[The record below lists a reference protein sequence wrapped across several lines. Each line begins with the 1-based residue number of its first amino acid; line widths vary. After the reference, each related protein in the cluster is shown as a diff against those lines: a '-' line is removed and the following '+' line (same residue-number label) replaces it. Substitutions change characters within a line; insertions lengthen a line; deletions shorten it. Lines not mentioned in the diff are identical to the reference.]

1 MLLKLIV
8 KDNMGTIIL
17 TSTGLSN
24 DNVAKKFFDLIG
36 NDKPKDSVAIITT
49 AAEGKEN
56 NKYSLLAKKQF
67 LDAGFKDV
75 EFVDLEAQSISS
87 DKYNVI
93 YVCGGNTFKLL
104 KFAKE
109 KSFSKNIK
117 QLLDRDG
124 FYIGVSAGSI
134 IMSPS
139 IDIANEI
146 EPDSNDVSLTDLNSF
161 GIVPFHVMPHYYPD
175 IEDDVKEFENR
186 HNVEVKR
193 LTNDQALFVKNS
205 TTELVE

>member
-1 MLLKLIV
+1 
-8 KDNMGTIIL
+8 MGTIIL

-24 DNVAKKFFDLIG
+24 SNVAKKFFDLIG
-36 NDKPKDSVAIITT
+36 NDKPKNSVAIITT

-67 LDAGFKDV
+67 LYAGFKDV
-75 EFVDLEAQSISS
+75 EFVDLEAQSISL

-109 KSFSKNIK
+109 KSFSENIK

-146 EPDSNDVSLTDLNSF
+146 EPDSNDANITDFDSF
-161 GIVPFHVMPHYYPD
+161 GIIPFHIMPHYYPD
-175 IEDDVKEFENR
+175 IEDEVKKFENR
-186 HNVEVKR
+186 HSVEVKR

-205 TTELVE
+205 TIELVEQLKEMNRAI

>member
-1 MLLKLIV
+1 
-8 KDNMGTIIL
+8 MGTIVL

-36 NDKPKDSVAIITT
+36 SDKSKNSVAIITT

-56 NKYSLLAKKQF
+56 NKYSLLAEKQF
-67 LDAGFKDV
+67 LDAGLKDV
-75 EFVDLEAQSISS
+75 EFVDLEAQSISLE
-87 DKYNVI
+87 KYNII

-109 KSFSKNIK
+109 KGFYKDIK
-117 QLLDRDG
+117 QLLDRGG

-139 IDIANEI
+139 IDIVNEI
-146 EPDSNDVSLTDLNSF
+146 EPDSNDVGLTDFGSF
-161 GIVPFHVMPHYYPD
+161 KIVSFCVMPHYRPD
-175 IEDDVKEFENR
+175 VEEDVKEFENR
-186 HNVEVKR
+186 YNIEVKR
-193 LTNDQALFVKNS
+193 LTNNQALFIKNG
-205 TTELVE
+205 TIELIE

>member
-1 MLLKLIV
+1 
-8 KDNMGTIIL
+8 MGTIIL

-24 DNVAKKFFDLIG
+24 DNVAKKFFNLIK
-36 NDKPKDSVAIITT
+36 DKEQKTVAIITT
-49 AAEGKEN
+49 TAEDKEQ
-56 NKYSLLAKKQF
+56 NKYSILAKKQF
-67 LDAGFKDV
+67 QEAGFTNID
-75 EFVDLEAQSISS
+75 FVDLETQELDS
-87 DKYNVI
+87 DKYDVI
-93 YVCGGNTFKLL
+93 YVCGGDTFKLL

-109 KSFSKNIK
+109 KNFNDNVKR
-117 QLLDRDG
+117 LLNRDG

-146 EPDSNDVSLTDLNSF
+146 EPDSNDVSLTDFSSF

-193 LTNDQALFVKNS
+193 LTNDQALFIKNN
-205 TTELVE
+205 TIELIE

>member
-1 MLLKLIV
+1 
-8 KDNMGTIIL
+8 MGTIIL

-24 DNVAKKFFDLIG
+24 DNVAKKFFNLIK
-36 NDKPKDSVAIITT
+36 DKEQQSVAIITT
-49 AAEGKEN
+49 AAEGKEQ
-56 NKYSLLAKKQF
+56 NKYSILAKKQF
-67 LDAGFKDV
+67 QEAGFINID
-75 EFVDLEAQSISS
+75 FIDLEIQELDS
-87 DKYNVI
+87 DKYDVI
-93 YVCGGNTFKLL
+93 YVCGGDTFKLL

-109 KSFSKNIK
+109 KNFNDNVKR
-117 QLLDRDG
+117 LLNRDG

-146 EPDSNDVSLTDLNSF
+146 EPDSNDVSLTDFSSF

-193 LTNDQALFVKNS
+193 LTNDQALFIKNN
-205 TTELVE
+205 TIELIE